1 MHYTD
6 DMETIGYL
14 KLLVN
19 GTIVS
24 LPFKFWHF
32 FSKNTWNG
40 SETKGI
46 ASVLTCCEVAWKCDI
61 YK

>member
-1 MHYTD
+1 MQYTD

-19 GTIVS
+19 GTIFS

-32 FSKNTWNG
+32 FGKIL
-40 SETKGI
+40 EM
-46 ASVLTCCEVAWKCDI
+46 EVKQKALQV
-61 YK
+61 Y